1 MTDPAGASVF
11 CYDAA
16 GHPSEETRTPAGQGT
31 TFTQYAHDPNGN
43 LAGIIYPSGRSLAFT
58 VNTSDQVTAAAALV
72 NGASAAVVSSITYEP
87 FGPHT
92 AMTFGNGLAD
102 ARSYDTRYRLGS
114 WTTGSLIS
122 KTTTWQDDDTIT
134 GITDNLNSANNRT
147 FGYDEIHRLTTANG
161 PWGSGSYSYDANG
174 NRLAKTEGASSTSYA
189 YTAGTNRLAAATG
202 SEPGTYTCDSNGN
215 TTGDGTH
222 TYQYSQRDR
231 LTSADSGTTGSDSY
245 DGDGRRVQKTAGGVT
260 TLFFYDP
267 NGKLLEE
274 YIPAT
279 ATGKDYVW
287 LPGTYEPLARVDFGL
302 ADTDNGDVLRCTKS
316 SSNVHLDW
324 SLDSASG
331 PFVVERSTS
340 FTFSSPQYL
349 GPAQSTKTFNDSVL
363 GNGTNYAYEAFRRT
377 LTDTLYFYHADHLG
391 TPIAMTSGAGAFV
404 WRAEH
409 APFGG
414 IYAMPVATTENNLR
428 FPGQY
433 WDSETGLS
441 QNWFRDYAASLGRY
455 TEPDPVGLFAQHG
468 LYPYAASSPI
478 HITDPRGLQA
488 ASASSGEQTVFLC
501 CAAADIG
508 GGAHYK
514 KHCYIQVGKLKYEL
528 QPDASYSAGFPQKV
542 PAPINPNADCA
553 ATKRC
558 DLKGCLDKAYGNYP
572 SGAAYSPWGPNSNT
586 FAAALAKACS
596 LNTPTSANND
606 DSPGWGS
613 PPPR

>member
-1 MTDPAGASVF
+1 
-11 CYDAA
+11 
-16 GHPSEETRTPAGQGT
+16 
-31 TFTQYAHDPNGN
+31 
-43 LAGIIYPSGRSLAFT
+43 
-58 VNTSDQVTAAAALV
+58 
-72 NGASAAVVSSITYEP
+72 
-87 FGPHT
+87 
-92 AMTFGNGLAD
+92 MTFGNGLAD
-102 ARSYDTRYRLGS
+102 ARSYDTRYRLGT
-114 WTTGSLIS
+114 WTAGSVIS

-174 NRLAKTEGASSTSYA
+174 NRLSKTEGASSTSYT
-189 YTAGTNRLAAATG
+189 YTAGTNRLATATG

-215 TTGDGTH
+215 TAGDGTH

-231 LTSADSGTTGSDSY
+231 LATADSGTTASDSY

-302 ADTDNGDVLRCTKS
+302 TDTDNGDVLRCTKS

-324 SLDSASG
+324 SLDSTSG

-349 GPAQSTKTFNDSVL
+349 GPTQSTKTFNDSVL

-391 TPIAMTSGAGAFV
+391 TPIAMTNGAGAIV

-409 APFGG
+409 TPFGG
-414 IYAMPVATTENNLR
+414 IYAMPVATAENNLR

-433 WDSETGLS
+433 WDGETGLA
-441 QNWFRDYAASLGRY
+441 QNYYRDYRHTLGRY
-455 TEPDPVGLFAQHG
+455 WEPDPVALSNFLLPHPRSAALRSVGRISPCTAQLGVITPDLSSFGSRAQASGQSLSGSLYIYASNVPTMLIDPQGLFSCDYYRDRCKNTQCKYYCKFAIPFCEFFRNAPVYG
-468 LYPYAASSPI
+468 LLTTECIGTCLQLYDAAK
-478 HITDPRGLQA
+478 
-488 ASASSGEQTVFLC
+488 
-501 CAAADIG
+501 CAPKNND
-508 GGAHYK
+508 
-514 KHCYIQVGKLKYEL
+514 
-528 QPDASYSAGFPQKV
+528 
-542 PAPINPNADCA
+542 
-553 ATKRC
+553 
-558 DLKGCLDKAYGNYP
+558 CLDCGKIGQC
-572 SGAAYSPWGPNSNT
+572 NSNGH
-586 FAAALAKACS
+586 AACYTYCFLQY
-596 LNTPTSANND
+596 
-606 DSPGWGS
+606 GG
-613 PPPR
+613 R